1 MPHQCVR
8 CGLKYPDAS
17 ESLLKGCTC
26 GSKFFFFYKEE
37 RLSKDEEQILK
48 ELEGLSPE
56 QREEI
61 EQEIETDVQGF
72 IDNIDEKPVILDLE
86 SVRVV
91 KPGKFEIDL
100 LSLFKR
106 KPLIYKIADG
116 KYIIDLASTFQLMNK
131 DKNKKKKR

>member
-17 ESLLKGCTC
+17 ASLLKGCSC
-26 GSKFFFFYKEE
+26 GSRFFFFYKEE
-37 RLSKDEEQILK
+37 KLNKDEEQILK
-48 ELEGLSPE
+48 ELEGLSPK
-56 QREEI
+56 QRENI
-61 EQEIETDVQGF
+61 EQEIETDVQEI
-72 IDNIDEKPVILDLE
+72 IDNTDEKPVILDLE
-86 SVRVV
+86 SVRVI

-100 LSLFKR
+100 LNLFKR
-106 KPLIYKIADG
+106 KPIIYKIADG